1 MYSVTIRTVMQAL
14 LKHIATLGPIGY
26 IPFGPGTFGSLTGL
40 ICLWFFPLPLYW
52 HFLLIIMGSII
63 GALSATAAEKQFGQ
77 KDSGKIIIDEFIG
90 FYVTTFFIPHT
101 PALLIAAFVIF
112 RFFDIF
118 KPLMIKKVEKALKNG
133 KGVMADDILAGIYAN
148 VVLQVWLLVKI

>member
-26 IPFGPGTFGSLTGL
+26 IPFAPGTFGSLAGL
-40 ICLWFFPLPLYW
+40 ICLWSFPLSLPW
-52 HFLLIIMGSII
+52 HFLLIIMGSVI
-63 GALSATAAEKQFGQ
+63 GSISATAAEKQFEQ

-90 FYVTTFFIPHT
+90 FYVSMFFLPQT
-101 PALLIAAFVIF
+101 SALLLAAFLLF

-118 KPLMIKKVEKALKNG
+118 KPLMIRKVERTLKNG
-133 KGVMADDILAGIYAN
+133 TGVMADDILAGIYAN
-148 VVLQVWLLVKI
+148 AVLQIWVRLI